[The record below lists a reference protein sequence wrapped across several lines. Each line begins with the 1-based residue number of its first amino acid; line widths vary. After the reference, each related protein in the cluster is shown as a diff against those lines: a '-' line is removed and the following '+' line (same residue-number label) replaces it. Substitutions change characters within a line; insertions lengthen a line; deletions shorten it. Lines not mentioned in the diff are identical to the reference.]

1 MRDKTVPFVPLWEAV
16 HPFNR
21 PLTPRFRL
29 PPTKGS
35 AYHDCCATPTLCVV
49 PDWFDN
55 IEYKSMTKHSN
66 TDGLSTLP
74 LQQKEREETEV
85 DSSEVPNA
93 NQFEPLAVTI

>member
-1 MRDKTVPFVPLWEAV
+1 
-16 HPFNR
+16 
-21 PLTPRFRL
+21 
-29 PPTKGS
+29 
-35 AYHDCCATPTLCVV
+35 
-49 PDWFDN
+49 
-55 IEYKSMTKHSN
+55 MTKHSN

>member
-21 PLTPRFRL
+21 PLTPHFRL
-29 PPTKGS
+29 PPTRES
-35 AYHDCCATPTLCVV
+35 AYHDCCATQRYALFLTG
-49 PDWFDN
+49 FDN
-55 IEYKSMTKHSN
+55 IEYKSMTKHCN

-85 DSSEVPNA
+85 DSSEVLNA
-93 NQFEPLAVTI
+93 NQFEPLPVTI